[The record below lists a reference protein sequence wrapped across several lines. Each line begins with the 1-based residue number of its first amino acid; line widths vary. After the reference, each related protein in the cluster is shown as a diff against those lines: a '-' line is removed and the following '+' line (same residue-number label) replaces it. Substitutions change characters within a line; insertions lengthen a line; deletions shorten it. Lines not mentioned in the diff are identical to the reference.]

1 MSGEYQTRI
10 IEKTNLKLN
19 KSSTNFK
26 SYKNQGK
33 YSGYIKDLKQNK
45 YPFYYTIISS
55 DLSDFHARSIQLKI
69 SKQYNN
75 LPGIQ
80 YLQTYL
86 QRRISHKPSI
96 DELAEFIAL
105 YTIYDYRNTQSKR
118 KIKAASASY
127 QGAKIAIEALEK
139 AQEAMRL
146 ASEAVEAA
154 KALVESNTIQ
164 GCTADSDDDWET
176 LLDD

>member
-19 KSSTNFK
+19 KSSTNLK

-80 YLQTYL
+80 DLQTYL
-86 QRRISHKPSI
+86 KRRISHNPSI

-105 YTIYDYRNTQSKR
+105 YTIYDYRKTQSKR
-118 KIKAASASY
+118 KIKAAVKKAVVKKPVVKSAPKTNKE
-127 QGAKIAIEALEK
+127 G
-139 AQEAMRL
+139 
-146 ASEAVEAA
+146 
-154 KALVESNTIQ
+154 
-164 GCTADSDDDWET
+164 
-176 LLDD
+176 